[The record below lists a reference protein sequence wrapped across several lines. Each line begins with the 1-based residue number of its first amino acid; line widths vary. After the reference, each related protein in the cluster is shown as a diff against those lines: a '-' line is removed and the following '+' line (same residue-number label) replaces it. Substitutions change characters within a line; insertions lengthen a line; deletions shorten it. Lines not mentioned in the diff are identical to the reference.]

1 MRPPAQLALLLL
13 APLPACFADGGSDSV
28 ATSITTSSDTGTQ
41 DTSASETTHEPTTST
56 TQTTTPPTSTGDPST
71 TQDPSATATA
81 TATGNP
87 DNCQLAPECTPG
99 SVEDGAQ
106 CDSCGVLRRTCQPD
120 CTWSPQTCELAPETC
135 EYWVLPPGG
144 QEWKRVP
151 VDPNASFAPKDTV
164 LSAIALEPQQQ
175 IYVLTATTY
184 HVFSTAQN
192 TWTAAGTRDAI
203 LPQISGHM
211 LFHGNGLA
219 DKPPNVIVT
228 IVAGTDAYVYTY
240 LAGSNT
246 LNLDG
251 QVPCCGDDW
260 MGPNAPKNPLGGVRD
275 GWGRI
280 GDPDGWITGD
290 LQTLCNLDMPT
301 PVYGYSIAIGDGF
314 VYPQDVG
321 HCFDFYPPV
330 PYNEFKPFSYP
341 GAPPNNLVGGAAWVD
356 GLYIF
361 RGE

>member
-28 ATSITTSSDTGTQ
+28 ATSITTSSNTGTQ
-41 DTSASETTHEPTTST
+41 DTSASETTSEPTT
-56 TQTTTPPTSTGDPST
+56 TQTTTSSPTTTTDPST
-71 TQDPSATATA
+71 TQDPTAT
-81 TATGNP
+81 TTGNQG
-87 DNCQLAPECTPG
+87 NCQLAPECTPG
-99 SVEDGAQ
+99 SVEEGGP
-106 CDSCGVLRRTCQPD
+106 CDNCGVLRRTCQPD
-120 CTWSPQTCELAPETC
+120 CVWSPQACEFAPETC
-135 EYWVLPPGG
+135 EYWLLPPGG

-151 VDPNASFAPKDTV
+151 ADPNASFAPKDPV

-184 HVFSTAQN
+184 HVFSTTQN

-203 LPQISGHM
+203 LPQISGQM

-219 DKPPNVIVT
+219 DQPPDVIVT
-228 IVAGTDAYVYTY
+228 LVAGTDAYLYTY

-246 LNLDG
+246 LQFDL

-260 MGPNAPKNPLGGVRD
+260 MGPNAPQNPLGGVRD

-290 LQTLCNLDMPT
+290 VQSLCNLEMPT

-314 VYPQDVG
+314 VYPQDIG
-321 HCFDFYPPV
+321 HCFDFFPPV
-330 PYNEFKPFSYP
+330 PYNEFGPFGYP